1 MHVWRNVIL
10 TGKKLIRQ
18 EIRTWNQ
25 EGETPERRDSDGEKQ
40 GKMDEYQL
48 KSILTGRKYSDILT

>member
-25 EGETPERRDSDGEKQ
+25 EGDTNIAGGDYSDGGSQ
-40 GKMDEYQL
+40 GM
-48 KSILTGRKYSDILT
+48 S

>member
-40 GKMDEYQL
+40 GKMDEYKL
-48 KSILTGRKYSDILT
+48 KSILT